1 MNIQS
6 QLKTGHMLNLG
17 VSQYTDRYDTMKAYA
32 ATQVVLLF
40 DVKSGD
46 SVSGA
51 HVIYGIK

>member
-1 MNIQS
+1 
-6 QLKTGHMLNLG
+6 MLNLG